1 MNKLSREAK
10 LIYEKLNRMLS
21 ESAGEE
27 IYALIS

>member
-10 LIYEKLNRMLS
+10 LIYEKLDRMLS
-21 ESAGEE
+21 ESAGEK